1 MSGRHHLFS
10 HSLVNSNLFQVYNG
24 TRPNSANSAFNSST
38 TNERNEELEE
48 EGDEEEEVDGDEPSE
63 KNTENDTEN
72 DAVSLP
78 DMSENGILKYI
89 NNAKDREVTA
99 SGDTTSS
106 RKGHKRSQS
115 VTDVPLK
122 TELLTNKL
130 QMSKISETPDDQ
142 PNSTNGNEA
151 QFNNES
157 IGNNE
162 IAAAAVHV
170 NQIWQYPPPAYQ
182 GQSFYDYIL
191 SGAFTEGQSPHDKES
206 AHMYLSE
213 ILVHAP
219 QGLKVKESESLKGPI
234 EIELPENSP
243 ITKTSA
249 EYILLTL
256 LENYEDKHYI
266 KAEDAL
272 KDLKE
277 KGLLPRSEDQGD
289 ARASN
294 WHPPSMEMEVVFY
307 PKP

>member
-1 MSGRHHLFS
+1 MCGIRLSFS
-10 HSLVNSNLFQVYNG
+10 HLVFNSHLFQVYNG
-24 TRPNSANSAFNSST
+24 TRPNSANSNNSAFNSST

-63 KNTENDTEN
+63 N

-89 NNAKDREVTA
+89 NNAKEREVTA

-115 VTDVPLK
+115 DTDVPLK
-122 TELLTNKL
+122 TELVINRL

-142 PNSTNGNEA
+142 PNSTNGKEA
-151 QFNNES
+151 QCNYES
-157 IGNNE
+157 NGNNE

>member
-1 MSGRHHLFS
+1 MCGIRLSFS
-10 HSLVNSNLFQVYNG
+10 HLVFNSHLFQVYNG
-24 TRPNSANSAFNSST
+24 TRPNSANSNNSAFNSST
-38 TNERNEELEE
+38 TNEPNEELEE
-48 EGDEEEEVDGDEPSE
+48 EGDEEEEVDGDEPS
-63 KNTENDTEN
+63 EN

-89 NNAKDREVTA
+89 NNAKEREVTA

-115 VTDVPLK
+115 DTDVPLK
-122 TELLTNKL
+122 TELVMNRL

-142 PNSTNGNEA
+142 PNSTNGKEA
-151 QFNNES
+151 QC
-157 IGNNE
+157 NNE

>member
-1 MSGRHHLFS
+1 MCGIRLSFS
-10 HSLVNSNLFQVYNG
+10 HLVFNSHLFQVYNG
-24 TRPNSANSAFNSST
+24 TRPNSANSNNSAFNSST

-63 KNTENDTEN
+63 N

-89 NNAKDREVTA
+89 NNAKEREVTA

-115 VTDVPLK
+115 DTDVPLK
-122 TELLTNKL
+122 TELVINRL

-142 PNSTNGNEA
+142 PNSTNGKEA
-151 QFNNES
+151 QCNYES
-157 IGNNE
+157 NGNNE

-307 PKP
+307 TKP

>member
-1 MSGRHHLFS
+1 MCGIRLSFS
-10 HSLVNSNLFQVYNG
+10 HLVFNSHLFQVYNG
-24 TRPNSANSAFNSST
+24 TRPNSANSNNSAFNSST
-38 TNERNEELEE
+38 TNEPNEELEE
-48 EGDEEEEVDGDEPSE
+48 EGDEEEEVDGDEPS
-63 KNTENDTEN
+63 EN

-115 VTDVPLK
+115 DTDVPLK
-122 TELLTNKL
+122 TELVMNRL

-142 PNSTNGNEA
+142 PNSTNGKEA
-151 QFNNES
+151 QCNNES
-157 IGNNE
+157 NGNNE